1 MDKRLIIM
9 LMEIVGIIILL
20 MALRTLVAQDRTER
34 LLYLNAM
41 SFGISALIALYIQT
55 PFGAII
61 AITYF
66 VASTLS
72 SNAIAYSI
80 GRVKNEIIL
89 DE

>member
-1 MDKRLIIM
+1 MDNRLIIM

-80 GRVKNEIIL
+80 GKVKNEIIL

>member
-1 MDKRLIIM
+1 MLI
-9 LMEIVGIIILL
+9 EITGIIIIL
-20 MALRTLVAQDRTER
+20 MALRTLIARDRSER
-34 LLYLNAM
+34 MLYLNAM

-66 VASTLS
+66 VASTIS

-80 GRVKNEIIL
+80 GRIQDEIVIR
-89 DE
+89 

>member
-1 MDKRLIIM
+1 MLI
-9 LMEIVGIIILL
+9 EIAGIIIVF
-20 MALRTLVAQDRTER
+20 MALRTLIARDRSER
-34 LLYLNAM
+34 MLYLNVM

-66 VASTLS
+66 VASTIS

-80 GRVKNEIIL
+80 GRIQEEITVK
-89 DE
+89 

>member
-1 MDKRLIIM
+1 MLI
-9 LMEIVGIIILL
+9 EIVGIIIIL
-20 MALRTLVAQDRTER
+20 MAIRTLIARDRSER
-34 LLYLNAM
+34 MLYLNAM

-66 VASTLS
+66 VASTIS

-80 GRVKNEIIL
+80 GRIQEEIVIK
-89 DE
+89 

>member
-1 MDKRLIIM
+1 MLI
-9 LMEIVGIIILL
+9 EITGIIIIF
-20 MALRTLVAQDRTER
+20 MAIRTLIARDRSER
-34 LLYLNAM
+34 MLYLNAM

-66 VASTLS
+66 VASTIS

-80 GRVKNEIIL
+80 GRIQEEIVIK
-89 DE
+89 

>member
-1 MDKRLIIM
+1 MLIQI
-9 LMEIVGIIILL
+9 IGIIIVL
-20 MALRTLVAQDRTER
+20 MALRTLFARDRSER
-34 LLYLNAM
+34 MLYINAM

-66 VASTLS
+66 IASTIS

-80 GRVKNEIIL
+80 GRVKKEIIVK
-89 DE
+89 

>member
-1 MDKRLIIM
+1 M
-9 LMEIVGIIILL
+9 LMEIVGIIILF
-20 MALRTLVAQDRTER
+20 MALRTLVAQDRAER

-80 GRVKNEIIL
+80 GKVKNEIIL

>member
-1 MDKRLIIM
+1 MLI
-9 LMEIVGIIILL
+9 EIVGVIIIL
-20 MALRTLVAQDRTER
+20 MALRTLISQDRSER
-34 LLYLNAM
+34 MLYLNAM

-66 VASTLS
+66 VASTVS

-89 DE
+89 EE

>member
-1 MDKRLIIM
+1 MLI
-9 LMEIVGIIILL
+9 EIIGIIVVF
-20 MALRTLVAQDRTER
+20 MALRVLFSRDRSER
-34 LLYLNAM
+34 MLYLNAM
-41 SFGISALIALYIQT
+41 SFGITALIALYIQT

-80 GRVKNEIIL
+80 GRIQEEITVR
-89 DE
+89 

>member
-1 MDKRLIIM
+1 MIT
-9 LMEIVGIIILL
+9 EIVGIIVLF
-20 MALRTLVAQDRTER
+20 AAVRTLIAQDRSER
-34 LLYLNAM
+34 MLYLNVIG
-41 SFGISALIALYIQT
+41 FGMSALIALYIQT

-89 DE
+89 DD

>member
-1 MDKRLIIM
+1 MDNRLIIM

-66 VASTLS
+66 IASTLS

>member
-1 MDKRLIIM
+1 MLIQIT
-9 LMEIVGIIILL
+9 GIIIIF
-20 MALRTLVAQDRTER
+20 MAIRTLIARDRSER
-34 LLYLNAM
+34 MLYLNAM

-66 VASTLS
+66 VASTIS

-80 GRVKNEIIL
+80 GRIQDEIVIR
-89 DE
+89 